1 MRKILIV
8 DDEIDICDFVK
19 NFFEERGYQ
28 VLTALS
34 GEDAIIIAKAESP
47 ELVLLD
53 IKMKGMDGIAAL
65 KHLREINRSQKV
77 IMVTAL
83 EDQDKMDE
91 ASRLGACDYVTKPLM
106 LDYLEHTVERNLRER
121 I

>member
-1 MRKILIV
+1 MRKILVV

-34 GEDAIIIAKAESP
+34 GEDAIVIAKSESP

-65 KHLREINRSQKV
+65 KHLREIDRSQKV

-91 ASRLGACDYVTKPLM
+91 ARRLGACDYVTKPLM
-106 LDYLEHTVERNLRER
+106 LDYLENTVERNLRER